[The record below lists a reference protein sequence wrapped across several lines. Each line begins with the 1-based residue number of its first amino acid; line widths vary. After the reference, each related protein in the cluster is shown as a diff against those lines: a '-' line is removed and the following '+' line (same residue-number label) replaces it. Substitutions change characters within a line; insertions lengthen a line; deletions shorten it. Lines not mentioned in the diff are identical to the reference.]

1 MLTAAKPAPTL
12 ATDTAQR
19 KRSLEALQI
28 RPDQLQNFH
37 LEATGT
43 NRTLNQKVVFTG
55 NLVGNQ
61 IPLSSATQYQQTL
74 QQNQKLQQQLSNVMR
89 ISGKAKVGAG
99 TDQPVEAVPLQ

>member
-1 MLTAAKPAPTL
+1 
-12 ATDTAQR
+12 
-19 KRSLEALQI
+19 
-28 RPDQLQNFH
+28 

-43 NRTLNQKVVFTG
+43 NRTLNQKVVFSG

-61 IPLSSATQYQQTL
+61 ISLSTTTQNQQAFQQNKQAL

-89 ISGKAKVGAG
+89 ISGRARVGAS